1 MHNIWLI
8 AKREYMER
16 VRTTSFVVLTLLA
29 PAIMTAL
36 MILPAKLATM
46 GDKAQHIVVV
56 TSTPQFGE
64 MVRQRL
70 LSANSA
76 SGDGDED
83 DDESSSQAKDARQN
97 GARPSAPEQIGA
109 KQSEAKKTDEKQYI
123 IDVDS
128 NPTEAE
134 RAVLRDKVTAQ
145 AIDGY
150 LWLTDDAIA
159 SGKVTWASRNLAGSA
174 QRSRWSEE
182 LSRIM
187 QYERLAKS
195 NVSPEQ
201 ADLLLKPIRVDAV
214 RIEHGQET
222 KDSSGKK
229 FLEVVVMVM
238 LIYVAVLLYGI
249 SVMRSVLEEKN
260 SRVMEVL
267 LSSATS
273 TELMIGKIFGVG
285 AVGLTQI
292 VVWVVMAGAFALP
305 ALAMQ
310 PNLSDLIVSPGVL
323 VAFAVFFLL
332 GYLLFSAMYAAIGAI
347 TTTEQEGQQLQFIVV
362 IPLVLSVFMLS
373 SVVRTPDSPSVVWMS
388 MVPFFAPVVMY
399 ARIVI
404 QTPPAW
410 QIALSLCLL
419 IATIAGLLIL
429 CARIYRIGI
438 LIYGKRPNLP
448 EILKWL
454 KYAKT

>member
-1 MHNIWLI
+1 MRNIWLI
-8 AKREYMER
+8 IKREYLER

-29 PAIMTAL
+29 PAIMTVV

-46 GDKAQHIVVV
+46 GEKTQHIVVV

-64 MVRQRL
+64 MVREQ
-70 LSANSA
+70 LSSA
-76 SGDGDED
+76 DAED
-83 DDESSSQAKDARQN
+83 DDTPAS
-97 GARPSAPEQIGA
+97 GAHAA
-109 KQSEAKKTDEKQYI
+109 KQKAVKQYV
-123 IDVDS
+123 IDVDP

-134 RAVLRDKVTAQ
+134 RAVLRDKVDSK

-150 LWLTDDAIA
+150 LWLSDDAIA
-159 SGKVTWASRNLAGSA
+159 AGKVTWASRNMAGFTD
-174 QRSRWSEE
+174 RSRLSQE
-182 LSRIM
+182 LSRTIA
-187 QYERLAKS
+187 YARLSKS
-195 NVSPEQ
+195 GVTADQ
-201 ADLLLKPIRVDAV
+201 AGLLLQPIKVQAV

-229 FLEVVVMVM
+229 FMEVVVMVM

-260 SRVMEVL
+260 SRVLEVL

-292 VVWVVMAGAFALP
+292 AVWVIMAGVFAMP

-310 PNLSDLIVSPGVL
+310 PDLSQLIVPPGVL

-332 GYLLFSAMYAAIGAI
+332 GYLLFSTLYAAIGAI

-362 IPLVLSVFMLS
+362 IPLILSVFMLS
-373 SVVRTPDSPSVVWMS
+373 TVVQAPDSPTVVWVS
-388 MVPFFAPVVMY
+388 MVPFLAPVVMY

-404 QTPPAW
+404 QTPPLW
-410 QIALSLCLL
+410 QIALSVFLL
-419 IATIAGLLIL
+419 IATIAGLLVL
-429 CARIYRIGI
+429 CSRIYRVGI

-454 KYAKT
+454 KYAKS

>member
-1 MHNIWLI
+1 MRNTWRII
-8 AKREYMER
+8 QREYLER
-16 VRTTSFVVLTLLA
+16 VRTKSFLVLTLLA

-36 MILPAKLATM
+36 MVLPAKLATM
-46 GDKAQHIVVV
+46 GENVQHIVVV

-64 MVRQRL
+64 LVRQGL
-70 LSANSA
+70 LSPESA
-76 SGDGDED
+76 TGGGDNGDSG
-83 DDESSSQAKDARQN
+83 SQSLPAKLAQKPYR
-97 GARPSAPEQIGA
+97 
-109 KQSEAKKTDEKQYI
+109 
-123 IDVDS
+123 IDVDP
-128 NPTEAE
+128 NPTDAQ
-134 RAVLRDKVTAQ
+134 RAVLRDKVNSK

-150 LWLTDDAIA
+150 LWLSDDAIA
-159 SGKVTWASRNLAGSA
+159 AGKVTFASRSVANSGE
-174 QRSRWSEE
+174 RSRLGEE
-182 LSRIM
+182 LSLIIQR
-187 QYERLAKS
+187 ERLAK
-195 NVSPEQ
+195 NGVTADQ
-201 ADLLLKPIRVDAV
+201 ADLLLKPIKVDAI
-214 RIEHGQET
+214 RIEQGRESQ
-222 KDSSGKK
+222 DSSGTK

-260 SRVMEVL
+260 SRVVEVL

-292 VVWVVMAGAFALP
+292 AIWAVMAGVLALP
-305 ALAMQ
+305 SLAMSMD
-310 PNLSDLIVSPGVL
+310 LSQLQLSPGVL
-323 VAFAVFFLL
+323 VAFVVFFVL
-332 GYLLFSAMYAAIGAI
+332 GYLLFSALYAAIGAI

-373 SVVRTPDSPSVVWMS
+373 SVVRTPDAPIVAWLS
-388 MVPFFAPVVMY
+388 MFPFFAPVVMY

-410 QIALSLCLL
+410 QIALSLILL
-419 IATIAGLLIL
+419 IATIAGLLLL
-429 CARIYRIGI
+429 CARIYRVGV
-438 LIYGKRPNLP
+438 LIYGKRPTLP